1 MSYQNRCPNC
11 HSIAHHEL
19 TTIDGDRIYHCTRLI
34 YDVQVETRKGE
45 VRFNP
50 NSYPCD
56 TYIKEDKEITG
67 YVAFVTD
74 RGGRTQKVRS
84 VNLQPKRA

>member
-1 MSYQNRCPNC
+1 MRCPKC
-11 HSIAHHEL
+11 QSLTQTEL
-19 TTIDGDRIYHCTRLI
+19 VNINGNAFYHCTRNI

-45 VRFNP
+45 VKFNP
-50 NSYPCD
+50 NSYLCD
-56 TYIKEDKEITG
+56 TYIDHKGREFQG

-84 VNLQPKRA
+84 VNLQPKRT